1 MESRNIY
8 TTNAE
13 FRDKIGKN
21 AEFLSVYL
29 YLLHL
34 HVFYIIIFLYEKIYH
49 AKDTVDF
56 LNHFFT
62 VLDFHNYH
70 FLFHLTLP
78 YDIQS
83 Q

>member
-34 HVFYIIIFLYEKIYH
+34 HVFYIIIFLYEKIYY
-49 AKDTVDF
+49 AKDIVD
-56 LNHFFT
+56 LRITKFT
-62 VLDFHNYH
+62 VF
-70 FLFHLTLP
+70 FIFCQSKLP
-78 YDIQS
+78 PF
-83 Q
+83 